1 MLTALITLYIIAAS
15 SLSATLA
22 GVSYARFFEKPHHL
36 KNTQL
41 LGYKIICATG
51 VLLTLLFCLYCLYLM
66 GFVSIIL
73 AILSLFLMT
82 IPFFYGITRVVTICI
97 PS

>member
-1 MLTALITLYIIAAS
+1 MLTALVTLCFFIVSSFSAAMCGFAYANFHEKVS
-15 SLSATLA
+15 HLHSHQQTLHKIFSVIGA
-22 GVSYARFFEKPHHL
+22 
-36 KNTQL
+36 
-41 LGYKIICATG
+41 LGAF
-51 VLLTLLFCLYCLYLM
+51 VFCLYCLYLM